1 MSFTR
6 FLTILRARFDV
17 IAVVTALCILA
28 AGIVSLMMPSRYYAE
43 ASAVLEQPALDAAAL
58 VASGGTSLNY
68 FLATQRDVVA
78 SRNVALRVIDSLELE
93 KNPENSRRLLS
104 GWSPLG
110 WARALVERLLPGDSG
125 GAPTLRDWMAERL
138 LKGASITSGR
148 DSRLLKVG
156 FNSPTPEFSAAVANA
171 FMHAFLDANVQLK
184 AAPART
190 ETAWLQ
196 GQLQE
201 LRENLA
207 QAEAKLSA
215 FQQEKGIVATDER
228 MDHESQT
235 LSDLTLQLAGA
246 QSESYAAEARRRQLQ
261 KFASGNVGA
270 ADVPADVVTSP
281 VVMRLREDIAQREAR
296 LRDMSRELG
305 PNHPRFR
312 ASVGELE
319 QLRGQLGVEMRSVA
333 KGLASAGNI
342 AGEREASLRGAVA
355 QQKARIL
362 GMKKEREQMA
372 MLQRDVENAQRAYNG
387 AEQRVAQSRIESA
400 NQRPNASVVD
410 EAAVPVRR
418 ASPHITLNVAIG
430 GVLGALLGL
439 GIALLLESAQQLV
452 RGADD
457 LVEVLGV
464 PILAVLPPRALR
476 GPAARALG
484 VNVVSLP
491 KP

>member
-1 MSFTR
+1 MNFTR
-6 FLTILRARFDV
+6 FLTILHARFGV
-17 IAVVTALCILA
+17 IAATTALAVLA
-28 AGIVSLMMPSRYYAE
+28 AALVSLIMPARYYAE
-43 ASAVLEQPALDAAAL
+43 ASAVLEQPALDAAAI
-58 VASGGTSLNY
+58 AAGGATSLTY

-78 SRNVALRVIDSLELE
+78 SRNVALRVIDSLGLE
-93 KNPENSRRLLS
+93 KDPENSRRLLTR
-104 GWSPLG
+104 WNPLG
-110 WARALVERLLPGDSG
+110 WLRGLIARLLPGDAGEAMSF
-125 GAPTLRDWMAERL
+125 RDWMVERL
-138 LKGASITSGR
+138 LKESSITSSR

-156 FNSPTPEFSAAVANA
+156 FYSPAPEFSAAVANA

-196 GQLQE
+196 GQLKE

-228 MDHESQT
+228 VDHENQT
-235 LSDLTLQLAGA
+235 LSDLSMQLAGA
-246 QSESYAAEARRRQLQ
+246 QSEAYAASARRRQLQ
-261 KFASGNVGA
+261 QFAGGQGGA
-270 ADVPADVVTSP
+270 GDVPSDVVTSP
-281 VVMRLREDIAQREAR
+281 VVMRLREDIAQREAK
-296 LRDMSRELG
+296 LRDMSRQLG
-305 PNHPRFR
+305 PNHPRYR
-312 ASVGELE
+312 ASAGELE

-333 KGLASAGNI
+333 QGLASAGNV

-355 QQKARIL
+355 QQKTRIL

-372 MLQRDVENAQRAYNG
+372 MLARDVENAQRAYNG

-410 EAAVPVRR
+410 EAAVPTRP
-418 ASPHITLNVAIG
+418 ASPRVTFNLALG
-430 GVLGALLGL
+430 GVLGAMLGL
-439 GIALLLESAQQLV
+439 GIALLLESAQRLV
-452 RGADD
+452 RGEDD

-476 GPAARALG
+476 GPLGRALG
-484 VNVVSLP
+484 ANVYSLP